1 MFTILNSF
9 RSEVVVSIPTHRL
22 PLCGVGEFVSELPL
36 SIHILAPPLTAPRLK
51 PWGIGI
57 LRVVGPVLIMF
68 SKSVAYFNI
77 RPTPYTMLPWLP
89 IVWDEEGDADADGT
103 IVG

>member
-1 MFTILNSF
+1 MFLILNSF

-51 PWGIGI
+51 LWDIGI
-57 LRVVGPVLIMF
+57 LRVVGLVSIML
-68 SKSVAYFNI
+68 SKSVAYFNV
-77 RPTPYTMLPWLP
+77 RPPPYTMLPRLP
-89 IVWDEEGDADADGT
+89 IVVDDESNAKVDGT